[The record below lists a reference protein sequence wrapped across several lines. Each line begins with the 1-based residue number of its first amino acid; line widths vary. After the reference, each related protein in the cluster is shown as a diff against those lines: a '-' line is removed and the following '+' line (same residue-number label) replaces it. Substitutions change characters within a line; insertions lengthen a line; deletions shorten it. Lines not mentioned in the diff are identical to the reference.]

1 MAGLTLSA
9 FDVIGPV
16 MIGPSSS
23 HTAGAARLGRAAR
36 QLLDDIPT
44 HAHFGLHGSFAA
56 TGKGHATDRALL
68 AGVLGDAPDHE
79 ALPQSFERAAVLG
92 LEVTFAAIDLG
103 EEAHPNSVQI
113 QLSGVKRR
121 VEMAGV
127 SLGGGMI
134 QIIRIDGYAV
144 TLNGHRSTLICWHQD
159 VSGFLAAVT
168 LLFAEQAVN
177 IATITTTRSFRG
189 GPALTAVEAD
199 DLLPVSL
206 QNSARRLSRVERLC
220 VFAPLP

>member
-16 MIGPSSS
+16 MVGPSSS

-36 QLLDDIPT
+36 QLLDDVPT
-44 HAHFGLHGSFAA
+44 AVHFGLHGSFAA

-68 AGVLGDAPDHE
+68 AGVLGDAPDSE
-79 ALPQSFERAAVLG
+79 DLPKSFERALSLG
-92 LEVTFAAIDLG
+92 LGFTFAAIDLG

-113 QLSGVKRR
+113 RLTAAFRT
-121 VEMAGV
+121 VEMAGA

-134 QIIRIDGYAV
+134 QIERIDSYAV
-144 TLNGHRSTLICWHQD
+144 ALSGHRTTLICWHQD
-159 VSGFLAAVT
+159 QPGFLADVT
-168 LLFAEQAVN
+168 SLFAEYTVN
-177 IATITTTRSFRG
+177 IASITTTRSFRG
-189 GPALTAVEAD
+189 GPALTAIEAD
-199 DLLPVSL
+199 DALPTALPICARLLPSMD
-206 QNSARRLSRVERLC
+206 RLC